1 MAEGSKGMNPV
12 PGRLNRG
19 GKENPARQEKA
30 PQVTTPPGQQQ
41 KPKYGDK
48 KIVKAIKPRKK
59 GE

>member
-1 MAEGSKGMNPV
+1 MNPV